1 MRQILFLALCVAS
14 SVVAQDGQ
22 LDQSFAN
29 SGYAFFDPS
38 VVSEQPT
45 CVHVKDDGRILG
57 GGNQY
62 EGVNTECWIIQCLP
76 DGAPDP
82 DFGFNGRS
90 LVNFCTSRDRLTM
103 LLSQPDGKVIA
114 AGYESFNN
122 DINDQGIVFRLNAD
136 GELDTE
142 WGLDGLA
149 YVTAEHDVE
158 LPAIAL
164 QPDGRVLAA
173 GYYSEGSL
181 QDGVVRRFL
190 QDGTLDPSFGGNGQ
204 VLIEAAGNDW
214 INNVLVCADGGIL
227 VGGTE
232 TSTPVAYR
240 FLGDGTPHMDFGVN
254 GKLTGSFSAGG
265 NFIGGYTFIA
275 MDDEERILFYGLTTG
290 ATAHIGIKAYLAD
303 GTPDLDYGTNS
314 EVSYDLGGA
323 GINASRGRL
332 LADGRLVIPL
342 SGQAFGTF
350 NMICFNT
357 DGTLTGTFGTNGI
370 ASANLGGD
378 FRAMAADIQGDS
390 ALVVLGAESI
400 TPGSSPIMV
409 RYNLD
414 DVSTGIPTAE
424 AAAYTRI
431 YPVPTLGQ
439 DVTVLPGC
447 ALLDGTLVV
456 RDAMG
461 RTVAVEPQAI
471 GERVLLRGSS
481 TLPSGFYAVT
491 MRTRCG
497 ARTVPFMVR

>member
-1 MRQILFLALCVAS
+1 MRQILILAVCAAA

-29 SGYAFFDPS
+29 SGYAFFDPT

-45 CVHVKDDGRILG
+45 CAHVKEDGRILG

-76 DGAPDP
+76 DGSLDP

-103 LLSQPDGKVIA
+103 LLSQPDGKVLA

-122 DINDQGIVFRLNAD
+122 DIVDQGIVFRLNAD
-136 GELDTE
+136 GELDTG

-149 YVTAEHDVE
+149 YVTAAHDVV

-164 QPDGRVLAA
+164 QPDGKVLAA
-173 GYYSEGSL
+173 GYYSAGSL

-190 QDGTLDPSFGGNGQ
+190 PDGQLDPSFDGNGQ
-204 VLIEAAGNDW
+204 VLIESPGNDW

-232 TSTPVAYR
+232 TTTPVAYR
-240 FLGDGTPHMDFGVN
+240 FLADGTPDPDFGVN
-254 GKLTGSFSAGG
+254 GKLSGTFSASGH
-265 NFIGGYTFIA
+265 FIGGYTFMA
-275 MDDEERILFYGLTTG
+275 LDAEERILFYGLTTG

-314 EVSYDLGGA
+314 EVWHDLGVVSA
-323 GINASRGRL
+323 NALRGRL
-332 LADGRLVIPL
+332 LADGRLVIPVN
-342 SGQAFGTF
+342 GTAFATF
-350 NMICFNT
+350 NMICFT
-357 DGTLTGTFGTNGI
+357 ADGALCTTFGTNGI

-378 FRAMAADIQGDS
+378 FRGMAADSQGDS

-400 TPGSSPIMV
+400 TPGATPIMV
-409 RYNLD
+409 RYTLD

-424 AAAYTRI
+424 ATADTRV

-447 ALLDGTLVV
+447 ALVDGTLVV

-461 RTVAVEPQAI
+461 RTVAVAPETV
-471 GERVLLRGSS
+471 GDRVLLRGSAV
-481 TLPSGFYAVT
+481 LPSGFYAVT

-497 ARTVPFMVR
+497 VHTMPFVVR